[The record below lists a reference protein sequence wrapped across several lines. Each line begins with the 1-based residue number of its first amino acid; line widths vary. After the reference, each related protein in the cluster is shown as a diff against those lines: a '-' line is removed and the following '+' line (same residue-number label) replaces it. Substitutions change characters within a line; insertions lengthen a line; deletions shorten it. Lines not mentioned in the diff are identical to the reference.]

1 MSIRFLLCE
10 SCFWYAS
17 QSNNCNTNNI
27 ITEYPSCRSN
37 QIESMPISRNENYNF
52 SYDPARGA
60 TLGFSK
66 LRQDPKSYV
75 GSAQNIP

>member
-1 MSIRFLLCE
+1 
-10 SCFWYAS
+10 
-17 QSNNCNTNNI
+17 
-27 ITEYPSCRSN
+27 
-37 QIESMPISRNENYNF
+37 MPISRNENYNF

-75 GSAQNIP
+75 GSAQNIPQKPRGKVMLESVIEMLWEYWPKKG